1 MNEKGISKQEV
12 YHLLDNAKKKDVDY
26 SRVLSAMCTPPHE
39 IAIDAHIKFIES
51 NMGDYGLFLGTRELE
66 MEVISMMGHLFHAT
80 KTFGY
85 ISTGGTE
92 SNIQAIRSMRNL
104 HGSKNPNIIVSD
116 SAHFSF
122 DKIED
127 MLKIEIRK
135 AELNSDF
142 KVDINSMEN
151 LIDDDTVAIVGIA
164 GSTEFGQIDPIEE
177 ISKLALK
184 NNIPLHVDAA
194 FGGFVIPF
202 LDGEYKFDFS
212 LNGVSSISIDPHKM
226 GLSTIPSGIL
236 LFKDLKYIKTLQIDT
251 PYLTIDTQYSLT
263 GTRSGAAVA
272 ATYAT
277 MKLLGKNGYK
287 EIVDYCMD
295 ITQRLVIGAKEIG
308 IEPLIDPIMN
318 VVVLDVDNADF
329 VQKKLDLDFG
339 WKVSITR
346 NPKALRLVLMPHTT
360 IECIDAFLL
369 DLKKIVDDIRKN

>member
-1 MNEKGISKQEV
+1 
-12 YHLLDNAKKKDVDY
+12 
-26 SRVLSAMCTPPHE
+26 
-39 IAIDAHIKFIES
+39 
-51 NMGDYGLFLGTRELE
+51 
-66 MEVISMMGHLFHAT
+66 
-80 KTFGY
+80 
-85 ISTGGTE
+85 
-92 SNIQAIRSMRNL
+92 
-104 HGSKNPNIIVSD
+104 
-116 SAHFSF
+116 
-122 DKIED
+122 
-127 MLKIEIRK
+127 
-135 AELNSDF
+135 
-142 KVDINSMEN
+142 
-151 LIDDDTVAIVGIA
+151 TVALVGIA

-202 LDGEYKFDFS
+202 LDGAYKFDFS